1 MNTQPLTA
9 AIAGTATALT
19 PADQARVAAALD
31 ASHSAATRRA
41 YRAGWE
47 RWQVWARA
55 RGLPSMPGD
64 PAAVAAY
71 LAERSASVSVATVR
85 LDRAAIAAAHRSTGA
100 VDPCQHEAVRRV
112 LQGIGRQRQVAG
124 RGQVQGL
131 DWRGADLA
139 AGIASGGGGSLA
151 GLRDAALILVGSDAL
166 LRVSEL
172 AALDVAVQAD
182 EAGTLTVRSSK
193 TDQEGRGHVRYL
205 GPPTIAAVQRW
216 QQASAIVAGA
226 LFRAVNHGGRV
237 GARLGVRSI
246 RAIIQRRAVAAG
258 IEGRVSGH
266 SLRVGSAQSLAA
278 AGAGLVELQE
288 AGDWKAP
295 SMPAHYARAQLAGRG
310 AVARLRYQ
318 ARA

>member
-1 MNTQPLTA
+1 MPACGSRLAPL
-9 AIAGTATALT
+9 GCGRFCSFGGATSSSASRAL
-19 PADQARVAAALD
+19 
-31 ASHSAATRRA
+31 SAAFSS
-41 YRAGWE
+41 
-47 RWQVWARA
+47 
-55 RGLPSMPGD
+55 PS
-64 PAAVAAY
+64 
-71 LAERSASVSVATVR
+71 R
-85 LDRAAIAAAHRSTGA
+85 
-100 VDPCQHEAVRRV
+100 
-112 LQGIGRQRQVAG
+112 
-124 RGQVQGL
+124 
-131 DWRGADLA
+131 
-139 AGIASGGGGSLA
+139 
-151 GLRDAALILVGSDAL
+151 AL
-166 LRVSEL
+166 LRVGEL
-172 AALDVAVQAD
+172 AALDVVDVAVQAD
-182 EAGTLTVRSSK
+182 GAGTLTVRSSK

-205 GPPTIAAVQRW
+205 GPPTVAAVQRW

-246 RAIIQRRAVAAG
+246 RAIIQRRAAAAG